1 MSASKDNLHE
11 RLRRATRPLHD
22 ELERAV
28 DIGVQITTG
37 ERYRVYLY
45 RLWALHVAA
54 ETALEAFDFSP
65 LGFAYRAPYRSSLL
79 ADDLATVGVRPEE
92 LRLLPLPQSPRLHS
106 IAAALGAVYVVEGS
120 AKGARAIL
128 PRIAASLGFDARQG
142 ASFFAGFG
150 RETAALWHGCL
161 AAINAIDPNSAE
173 ADQSVEAAKA
183 TFAMFRR
190 GLAPDTQTDPVMPC
204 TADVVLQTVRT

>member
-28 DIGVQITTG
+28 GIGEQIATR
-37 ERYRVYLY
+37 ERYRVYLS

-54 ETALEAFDFSP
+54 ETAIAAFDFSP
-65 LGFAYRAPYRSSLL
+65 LRFAYPEHYRSRLL
-79 ADDLATVGVRPEE
+79 ADDLATVGVRAEQ
-92 LRLLPLPQSPRLHS
+92 LRLLPLPQAPRLHCV
-106 IAAALGAVYVVEGS
+106 AAALGAVYVVEGS

-128 PRIAASLGFDARQG
+128 PQIAASLGYDARQG

-150 RETAALWHGCL
+150 RETAALWHACL
-161 AAINAIDPNSAE
+161 AAINGIDPNSAE

-190 GLAPDTQTDPVMPC
+190 GLAPDTQTDPVMSR
-204 TADVVLQTVRT
+204 TADVVLQAVRT

>member
-11 RLRRATRPLHD
+11 RLRRDTRASHD

-28 DIGVQITTG
+28 DIGEQIATR
-37 ERYRVYLY
+37 ERYRVYIS
-45 RLWALHVAA
+45 RLWGLHMAA
-54 ETALEAFDFSP
+54 ETALAAFDFRP
-65 LGFAYRAPYRSSLL
+65 LGFAYPVPYRSRLL
-79 ADDLATVGVRPEE
+79 ADDLVNVGVRLKH
-92 LRLLPLPQSPRLHS
+92 LRLSPLPQAPIFNG
-106 IAAALGAVYVVEGS
+106 IAAALGGVYVIEGS

-128 PRIAASLGFDARQG
+128 PRIAASLGFDAHHG

-150 RETAALWHGCL
+150 RETAALWHACL
-161 AAINAIDPNSAE
+161 AAINAIAPTSPH

-190 GLAPDTQTDPVMPC
+190 GLAPDMQTDHVMSH
-204 TADVVLQTVRT
+204 TAGAVLQAVRP